1 MKDNYNTSPLRP
13 LYLMNNDI
21 DKNKQLRDLY
31 DEVMLPNYAPANF
44 IPVKASGS
52 YVWDKNNKKFID
64 LGGGIA
70 VTSLGHSNPEL
81 IAALNEQSQK
91 LWHLSNYI
99 ANEPAI
105 SLAKQLTD
113 LTFAD
118 KVYFSSSGS
127 EANEAAIK
135 MARRYH
141 HENGND
147 KNEIIAFNNSFH
159 GRSLLN
165 ISLGASD
172 NHRKGFGP
180 LPKGILHANYNSLS
194 SVKKLISDKTAAIII
209 EPVQGEAGVVPAE
222 QEFLLG
228 IRDLCTQNG
237 IILIMD
243 EVQSGI
249 GRMGHLFGYM
259 AFDIEPDI
267 LTSAK
272 GLGGGIPIGA
282 TLAKDSIAS
291 VMSIGSHGSTFG
303 GNPMAC
309 AVANKVIEIVSTPS
323 FLGKIKEKEALL
335 VNKLESVSQKYQA
348 FSSIRS
354 YGLWVGCE
362 LNNRG
367 EVNKLLDRCYEHG
380 LIAVS
385 AGTSTLR
392 FAPALNISEDEI
404 SEGIERL
411 EKALSS

>member
-1 MKDNYNTSPLRP
+1 
-13 LYLMNNDI
+13 MNNDV

-31 DEVMLPNYAPANF
+31 DEVMLPNYAPASF
-44 IPVKASGS
+44 IPVEASGS
-52 YVWDKNNKKFID
+52 CVWDKNNKKYID

-81 IAALNEQSQK
+81 ISALNDQSQK

-105 SLAKQLTD
+105 NLAKQLVD

-118 KVYFSSSGS
+118 KVYFSNSGS

-141 HENGND
+141 HENGSER
-147 KNEIIAFNNSFH
+147 NEIIAFNNSFH

-180 LPKGILHANYNSLS
+180 LPGGILHANYNNLS
-194 SVKKLISDKTAAIII
+194 SVEELISNKTAAIII
-209 EPVQGEAGVVPAE
+209 EPVQGEAGVVAAE
-222 QEFLLG
+222 DEFMLG

-243 EVQSGI
+243 EVQSGV

-272 GLGGGIPIGA
+272 SLGGGITIGA
-282 TLAKDSIAS
+282 TLAKDKIAS
-291 VMSIGSHGSTFG
+291 AMSVGSHGSTFG

-309 AVANKVIEIVSTPS
+309 AVASKVIDIISEPS
-323 FLGKIKEKEALL
+323 FLDKVKEKETLL
-335 VNKLESVSQKYQA
+335 VEKLENISEEYQA
-348 FSSIRS
+348 FSAIRS
-354 YGLWVGCE
+354 SGLWVGCE
-362 LNNRG
+362 LRNHG
-367 EVNKLLDRCYEHG
+367 EVNKLLDRCYKAG

-385 AGTSTLR
+385 AGSSTLR

-404 SEGIERL
+404 SEGIKRL
-411 EKALSS
+411 EEALSS

>member
-1 MKDNYNTSPLRP
+1 
-13 LYLMNNDI
+13 MNNNT
-21 DKNKQLRDLY
+21 DKNKKLRDLY
-31 DEVMLPNYAPANF
+31 EKVMLPNYAPADF
-44 IPVKASGS
+44 IPERAIGS
-52 YVWDKNNKKFID
+52 SVWDKNNKKFID
-64 LGGGIA
+64 FGGGIA
-70 VTSLGHSNPEL
+70 VNSLGHSHPEL
-81 IAALNEQSQK
+81 VLALNEQSKK

-99 ANEPAI
+99 SNEPAI
-105 SLAKQLTD
+105 NLAKQLTD

-118 KVYFSSSGS
+118 KIYFSNSGS

-141 HENGND
+141 HEKGSTR
-147 KNEIIAFNNSFH
+147 NEIIAFNNSFH

-180 LPKGILHANYNSLS
+180 FPTGIRHANYNSLS
-194 SVKKLISDKTAAIII
+194 SVEALITDKTAAIII
-209 EPVQGEAGVVPAE
+209 EPVQGEAGVVPAK

-237 IILIMD
+237 VLLIMD
-243 EVQSGI
+243 EVQSGV

-259 AFDIEPDI
+259 AFGIEPDI

-282 TLAKDSIAS
+282 TLTKNEIAS
-291 VMSIGSHGSTFG
+291 SMDVGSHGSTFG

-309 AVANKVIEIVSTPS
+309 AVANKVIEIVSNPI
-323 FLGKIKEKEALL
+323 FLEGVKKKESLLIDKLKGVSKEH
-335 VNKLESVSQKYQA
+335 QA
-348 FSSIRS
+348 FKEIRS
-354 YGLWVGCE
+354 SGLWIGCE
-362 LNNRG
+362 LNNNG
-367 EVNKLLDRCYEHG
+367 EVNKLLGKCYESG

-385 AGTSTLR
+385 AGPSTLR

-404 SEGIERL
+404 SEGIKRL
-411 EKALSS
+411 EEALSS

>member
-1 MKDNYNTSPLRP
+1 MNDNT
-13 LYLMNNDI
+13 
-21 DKNKQLRDLY
+21 DKNKKLRDLY
-31 DEVMLPNYAPANF
+31 EQVMLPNYAPADF
-44 IPVKASGS
+44 IPEKASGS
-52 YVWDKNNKKFID
+52 SVWDKNNKKFID
-64 LGGGIA
+64 FGGGIA
-70 VTSLGHSNPEL
+70 VNSLGHSHPKL
-81 IAALNEQSQK
+81 VSALNEQSKK

-99 ANEPAI
+99 SNEPAI
-105 SLAKQLTD
+105 NLAKQLTD

-118 KVYFSSSGS
+118 KVYFSNSGS

-141 HENGND
+141 HEKGNGRD
-147 KNEIIAFNNSFH
+147 EIIAFNNSFH

-180 LPKGILHANYNSLS
+180 FPAGIRHATYNDLS
-194 SVKKLISDKTAAIII
+194 SVKALITAKTAAIII
-209 EPVQGEAGVVPAE
+209 EPVQGEAGVVPAK

-228 IRDLCTQNG
+228 VRDLCTQNG
-237 IILIMD
+237 VLLIMD
-243 EVQSGI
+243 EVQSGV
-249 GRMGHLFGYM
+249 GRMGNLFGYM
-259 AFDIEPDI
+259 AFGIEPDI

-282 TLAKDSIAS
+282 TLTKNDIAS
-291 VMSIGSHGSTFG
+291 SMSVGSHGSTFG

-309 AVANKVIEIVSTPS
+309 AVADKVIEIVSNPN
-323 FLGKIKEKEALL
+323 FLQEVKEKETLL
-335 VNKLESVSQKYQA
+335 VNKLEGVSKKHQA
-348 FSSIRS
+348 FREIRS
-354 YGLWVGCE
+354 SGLWIGCE
-362 LNNRG
+362 LNNNG
-367 EVNKLLDRCYEHG
+367 EVNELLDRCYESG

-411 EKALSS
+411 EDALSS